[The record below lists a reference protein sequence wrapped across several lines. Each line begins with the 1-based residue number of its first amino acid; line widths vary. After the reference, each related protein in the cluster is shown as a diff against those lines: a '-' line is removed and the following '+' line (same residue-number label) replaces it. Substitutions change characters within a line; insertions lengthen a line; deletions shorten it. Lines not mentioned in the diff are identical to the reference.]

1 MALPDTDGTK
11 APPSGLA
18 WRLHELLSSSPDASA
33 RRLSFLA
40 LDPAR
45 KHFGVDWLGVAAK
58 VHGIVNS
65 TLRAFLSEGDIY
77 SAADEFSYIIMSSN
91 RDPSE
96 FDKLMEE
103 ISSEISSRLTGKGI
117 AKQLVSIVHLSAC
130 GDLSGAAATLRR
142 SGSDE
147 RVVAEHLSNIER
159 IISEAE
165 VRGGEEFSFSS
176 VSYRLASILST
187 EVLSSSA
194 WLCVP
199 AFSDGGEIIR
209 CGYGVLPPESAP
221 LFYAELDAL
230 TLEFASKKLR
240 EDNDRNVV
248 VQIPVHRETLSSKKY
263 REMYLKICR
272 NLLSLRKDNVIFD
285 VHGIDEGTP
294 SNRVSEYMQWLRP
307 YARAIAVTVNIDFST
322 ISTFAGANTISIG
335 TDLSTADGECT
346 SQRIGKFV
354 GRVRAVSAK
363 CHVHG
368 IVSKTQADLCLRL
381 GVEYLDGNLISEGL
395 T

>member
-1 MALPDTDGTK
+1 MALSDTDGTK
-11 APPSGLA
+11 VPPTGLA
-18 WRLHELLSSSPDASA
+18 WRLHELLNSSSDAST

-45 KHFGVDWLGVAAK
+45 KHFGVDWQGVAAK

-65 TLRAFLSEGDIY
+65 TLRTFLSEGDIY

-96 FDKLMEE
+96 FDKLMED
-103 ISSEISSRLTGKGI
+103 ISSDISSKLTGKGI
-117 AKQLVSIVHLSAC
+117 AKQLISIVHLSSY
-130 GDLSGAAATLRR
+130 GER
-142 SGSDE
+142 SGDSGMLHRTGSGE
-147 RVVAEHLSNIER
+147 GTVAEHLSNIER
-159 IISEAE
+159 IISESDTGA
-165 VRGGEEFSFSS
+165 EEFSFNS

-187 EVLSSSA
+187 DLLSSSA
-194 WLCVP
+194 SLCVP

-209 CGYGVLPPESAP
+209 CGYGVLPPEPAP
-221 LFYAELDAL
+221 LLYAELDAL
-230 TLEFASKKLR
+230 TLEFAAKKLR
-240 EDNDRNVV
+240 DDKDRNVV
-248 VQIPVHRETLSSKKY
+248 IQIPVHRETLSSKKY

-272 NLLSLRKDNVIFD
+272 GLLSLRKDNVIFD
-285 VHGIDEGTP
+285 IHGIDEGTP

-335 TDLSTADGECT
+335 TDLSAADGECT

-354 GRVRAVSAK
+354 GRVKAVNAK

-368 IVSKTQADLCLRL
+368 LVSKAQADLCLRL
-381 GVEYLDGNLISEGL
+381 GVEYLDGNLISDGL

>member
-1 MALPDTDGTK
+1 MALLDTDGTK
-11 APPSGLA
+11 TPTSGLA
-18 WRLHELLSSSPDASA
+18 WRLHELLSSSPDAA
-33 RRLSFLA
+33 MRRLSFLA

-45 KHFGVDWLGVAAK
+45 KHFGVDWMGVAAK

-65 TLRAFLSEGDIY
+65 TLRTFLSEGDIY

-96 FDKLMEE
+96 FDKLMED

-117 AKQLVSIVHLSAC
+117 AKQLVSIVHLSSC
-130 GDLSGAAATLRR
+130 GDLSGAAGTLRR

-147 RVVAEHLSNIER
+147 TVIADHLSNIER
-159 IISEAE
+159 IISDADAGE
-165 VRGGEEFSFSS
+165 EEFSFSS

-187 EVLSSSA
+187 DVLASSA

-199 AFSDGGEIIR
+199 AFSDGDEIIR
-209 CGYGVLPPESAP
+209 CGYGVLPSESAP
-221 LFYAELDAL
+221 LLYAELDAL
-230 TLEFASKKLR
+230 TLEFAAKKLK
-240 EDNDRNVV
+240 EDKDRRVV

-272 NLLSLRKDNVIFD
+272 GLLSLRKDNVIFD
-285 VHGIDEGTP
+285 IHGIDEGTP

-322 ISTFAGANTISIG
+322 ISTFTGANTISIG
-335 TDLSTADGECT
+335 ADLSAADGECT

-354 GRVRAVSAK
+354 GRVKAANAK

-381 GVEYLDGNLISEGL
+381 GVEYLDGNLISDGL